1 MFKMQKQC
9 KKMGLKHATQRQAN
23 MTNANKMQ
31 IEKYKCQD
39 LAQSNIMIYV
49 WNGILTYIIP

>member
-1 MFKMQKQC
+1 MKKNGIEKCNSEKGKHDKC
-9 KKMGLKHATQRQAN
+9 KK
-23 MTNANKMQ
+23 KMQ